1 MHSTKMNYI
10 NDHTTAALWSKA
22 ADATKAFKNLNKL
35 EVNYLQ
41 IKKDNVD
48 NVISLHLELI
58 RIQLRYM
65 LLKK

>member
-1 MHSTKMNYI
+1 MNYI

-41 IKKDNVD
+41 VKKDNVN
-48 NVISLHLELI
+48 NVVSLHLELVM
-58 RIQLRYM
+58 IQLRYM
-65 LLKK
+65 LLKNS